1 MNTNERILEYLQKGN
16 SITPIEALDKFGCFR
31 LSARIWEL
39 KKDGYDIETVIET
52 NGNKKLASY
61 RLKG

>member
-31 LSARIWEL
+31 LSTRIWEL

-52 NGNKKLASY
+52 NGNKKFASY
-61 RLKG
+61 RLKV

>member
-52 NGNKKLASY
+52 NGNKKFASY
-61 RLKG
+61 RLKV